1 MENCPFHNH
10 FLHLSLISLI
20 SKTFPPQEEDEV
32 EPVVVAVLL
41 PLVAAAVMLDL
52 MLQETG
58 FLQ

>member
-20 SKTFPPQEEDEV
+20 SNTFPPQEEDEV
-32 EPVVVAVLL
+32 EPVVAVLL
-41 PLVAAAVMLDL
+41 PLVAAAVMLNL

>member
-32 EPVVVAVLL
+32 EPVVAVLL
-41 PLVAAAVMLDL
+41 LLVAAAVMLDL